1 MFLALSQNPNPKPKS
16 IPSKPKL
23 CPKPIPKL
31 AKPYQNHIKPYQN
44 QIKTGK
50 LYQNPYQYHKT
61 ISKPIPQNQEFS
73 IWCIPIF
80 EFWQVLLKYAT
91 THFGHG
97 LL

>member
-23 CPKPIPKL
+23 CPKPIPKP
-31 AKPYQNHIKPYQN
+31 AKPYQNS
-44 QIKTGK
+44 
-50 LYQNPYQYHKT
+50 YQYHKT
-61 ISKPIPQNQEFS
+61 ISKPIPQNQEFW
-73 IWCIPIF
+73 IWCMPIF

-91 THFGHG
+91 THFGHR